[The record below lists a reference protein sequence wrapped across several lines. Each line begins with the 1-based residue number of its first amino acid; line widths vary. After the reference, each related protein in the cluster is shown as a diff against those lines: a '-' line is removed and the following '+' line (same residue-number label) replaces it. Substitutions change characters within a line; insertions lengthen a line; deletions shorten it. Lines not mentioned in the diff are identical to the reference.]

1 MDAGPHLNR
10 IRRKAGLTQA
20 QLAERAGVSR
30 ALVSAIESGR
40 HLPRVDAALAI
51 ARTLGVSG
59 EFLFS
64 PSKTRAVD
72 ALTGLPP
79 EEGQALRV
87 AFVGGQPVTTPPLHS
102 DAGWQAVDWRSNRG
116 GSGLDLHRLPSLVVA
131 GCEPSLPLVE
141 QLIGRPG
148 VKVMAIPATTEQS
161 LAALN
166 AGRVHLAA
174 VHFQKTDVP
183 PLPKTGVKRF
193 RLGQWRVG
201 LATRP
206 QPPSRWWEAVLAGEC
221 DVVQRAPNA
230 HAQRAFERARL
241 AFQGGDPTLESLPPL
256 AGPRVASHLAASRRC
271 MASTLA
277 AVTIEPAARVV
288 GADFHALETHQVE
301 FWIREEFIDEAPI
314 VRFSEL
320 LQGAGFRQTL
330 EQIGGYELAG
340 MGALVS

>member
-1 MDAGPHLNR
+1 MNAGTHLSQL
-10 IRRKAGLTQA
+10 RREAGLTQA

-64 PSKTRAVD
+64 PSESRAVD
-72 ALTGLPP
+72 ALTGRPP
-79 EEGQALRV
+79 AEGQALRV

-102 DAGWQAVDWRSNRG
+102 DAGWQAVDWTSNRR
-116 GSGLDLHRLPSLVVA
+116 GSGLDLHRFPSLVVA
-131 GCEPSLPLVE
+131 GCEPSLPLLE

-174 VHFQKTDVP
+174 VHFQKTDLP
-183 PLPKTGVKRF
+183 PLPKTGVKRV

-206 QPPSRWWEAVLAGEC
+206 QAPSRWWEAVLAGEC

-241 AFQGGDPTLESLPPL
+241 TFQGGDPTLKTLPRL
-256 AGPRVASHLAASRRC
+256 AGPRVASHIAASRHC

-277 AVTIEPAARVV
+277 AVTIEPAARAV

-301 FWIREEFIDEAPI
+301 FWIREEVIDEAPI

-320 LQGAGFRQTL
+320 LQAAGFRQTL
-330 EQIGGYELAG
+330 EHVGGYELAG
-340 MGALVS
+340 IGTLVS